1 MEEKN
6 VKTPRKI
13 SRSKISNIQK
23 TKKKNNVN
31 FADLLV
37 AYREGSRPLRAEKFD
52 KVKDKMDNYKDNYK
66 DKGKEG

>member
-31 FADLLV
+31 FADPLI
-37 AYREGSRPLRAEKFD
+37 AYREGSWPLGAQIFD
-52 KVKDKMDNYKDNYK
+52 KDKDKMDNYKDNYK